1 MYSLLFGVF
10 TLLKSKLT
18 MGYLSKVMEELQA
31 SRKNSDYDMPSRD
44 LAQKFVEESMN
55 TLFPISARRSKSSC
69 DQESLLYQ
77 LESSLKLLLLPVKGE
92 LNAPLE
98 KVTHD
103 FMKQLPAVY
112 KALLK
117 DAEAIQKFDPA
128 ADRLGEVIIAYPGF
142 FAIMV
147 YRLSNVLYHLSV
159 PIIPRLMSEYS
170 HTKTGIDIHPGAT
183 IGESFFIDHG
193 TGVVIGETAIIKN
206 NVKIY
211 QGVTLG
217 ALQVKKSLANKKRHP
232 TVEDNVII
240 YSSATILGGDTV
252 IGRNSIIGGNVW
264 LTSSIESNS
273 IVYHKHETK
282 VRTNLDESKIINFQ
296 I

>member
-1 MYSLLFGVF
+1 MS
-10 TLLKSKLT
+10 
-18 MGYLSKVMEELQA
+18 YLSKVMDELQA
-31 SRKNSDYDMPSRD
+31 SRNNNEIDMPARD
-44 LAQKFVEESMN
+44 LAHRFVEEAMN
-55 TLFPISARRSKSSC
+55 TLFPISARRSKSC
-69 DQESLLYQ
+69 CAEESLLYQ
-77 LESSLKLLLLPVKGE
+77 MESTLKLLLLPVNFKLDKSVE
-92 LNAPLE
+92 E
-98 KVTHD
+98 ITHD
-103 FMKQLPAVY
+103 FMIEIPSVY
-112 KALLK
+112 RALLK

-128 ADRLGEVIIAYPGF
+128 AETIGEVIIAYPGF

-147 YRLSNVLYHLSV
+147 YRLSNILYQLGV
-159 PIIPRLMSEYS
+159 PTVPRLMSEYA
-170 HTKTGIDIHPGAT
+170 HAKTGIDIHPGAT

-217 ALQVKKSLANKKRHP
+217 ALQVKKSLAKKKRHP

-252 IGRNSIIGGNVW
+252 IGKNSIIGGNVW
-264 LTSSIESNS
+264 LTSSVESNS

>member
-1 MYSLLFGVF
+1 MTY
-10 TLLKSKLT
+10 LT
-18 MGYLSKVMEELQA
+18 KVMEELQA
-31 SRKNSDYDMPSRD
+31 SRKNSEFDMPGRD
-44 LAQKFVEESMN
+44 LAHRFVEEAMN

-69 DQESLLYQ
+69 EQEALLYQ
-77 LESSLKLLLLPVKGE
+77 LDSLLKLLLLSVKNE
-92 LNAPLE
+92 LESPLE

-103 FMKQLPAVY
+103 FMKSLPVVY
-112 KALLK
+112 RALLK

-128 ADRLGEVIIAYPGF
+128 AQNIGEVIIAYPGF

-147 YRLSNVLYHLSV
+147 YRLSNVLFHLNV

-193 TGVVIGETAIIKN
+193 TGVVIGETAIIKK

-217 ALQVKKSLANKKRHP
+217 ALQVKKSLAKKKRHP

-240 YSSATILGGDTV
+240 YSNATILGGDTK

-264 LTSSIESNS
+264 LTASIESNS

>member
-1 MYSLLFGVF
+1 M
-10 TLLKSKLT
+10 
-18 MGYLSKVMEELQA
+18 KVMDELKA
-31 SRKNSDYDMPSRD
+31 SRKNNEIDMPSRD
-44 LAQKFVEESMN
+44 LSQRFVEEAMN
-55 TLFPISARRSKSSC
+55 ALFPISARRSKSC
-69 DQESLLYQ
+69 CAEESLLYQ
-77 LESSLKLLLLPVKGE
+77 MESTLKLLLLPVNFK
-92 LNAPLE
+92 LNDSIE
-98 KVTHD
+98 NITQF
-103 FMKQLPAVY
+103 FMIQLPLVY

-128 ADRLGEVIIAYPGF
+128 ANTLGEVIIAYPGF

-147 YRLSNVLYHLSV
+147 YRLSNVLYNLGV
-159 PIIPRLMSEYS
+159 PTVPRLMSEYA

-183 IGESFFIDHG
+183 IGDSFFIDHG
-193 TGVVIGETAIIKN
+193 TGVVIGETAVIKN

-217 ALQVKKSLANKKRHP
+217 ALQVKKSLAKKKRHP

-264 LTSSIESNS
+264 LTSSVDSNS
-273 IVYHKHETK
+273 VVYHKHETK
-282 VRTNLDESKIINFQ
+282 VRTKLDESKIINFQ

>member
-1 MYSLLFGVF
+1 MS
-10 TLLKSKLT
+10 
-18 MGYLSKVMEELQA
+18 YLSKVMEELQA
-31 SRKNSDYDMPSRD
+31 SRKNSEYDMPARN
-44 LAQKFVEESMN
+44 LAQRFVEEAMN
-55 TLFPISARRSKSSC
+55 TLFPISARRTKSSC
-69 DQESLLYQ
+69 EQESLLYQ
-77 LESSLKLLLLPVKGE
+77 MESTLKLLLLPVQSD

-103 FMKQLPAVY
+103 FMKSLPKVY

-117 DAEAIQKFDPA
+117 DAEAIQQFDPA
-128 ADRLGEVIIAYPGF
+128 ARSIGEVIIAYPGF

-147 YRLSNVLYHLSV
+147 YRLSHELYLLEV
-159 PIIPRLMSEYS
+159 PIIPRLMSEHA
-170 HTKTGIDIHPGAT
+170 HTITGIDIHPGAT
-183 IGESFFIDHG
+183 IGDSFFIDHG
-193 TGVVIGETAIIKN
+193 TGVVIGESAIIKN

-217 ALQVKKSLANKKRHP
+217 ALQVKKSLAKKKRHP

-240 YSSATILGGDTV
+240 YSNATILGGDTV

-264 LTSSIESNS
+264 LTSSVESNC

-282 VRTNLDESKIINFQ
+282 VRTNIDESKIINFQ

>member
-1 MYSLLFGVF
+1 MDD
-10 TLLKSKLT
+10 
-18 MGYLSKVMEELQA
+18 LQSA
-31 SRKNSDYDMPSRD
+31 RKNNEIDMPSRD
-44 LAQKFVEESMN
+44 LSQRFVEEAMN
-55 TLFPISARRSKSSC
+55 TLFPISARRTKSC
-69 DQESLLYQ
+69 CAEESLLYQ
-77 LESSLKLLLLPVKGE
+77 MESTLKLLLLPVNFK
-92 LNAPLE
+92 LNDTIE
-98 KVTHD
+98 NITQE
-103 FMKQLPAVY
+103 FMVQLPSVY
-112 KALLK
+112 RALLK

-128 ADRLGEVIIAYPGF
+128 ADTIGEVIIAYPGF

-147 YRLSNVLYHLSV
+147 YRLSNVLYKLGV
-159 PIIPRLMSEYS
+159 PTVPRLMSEYA

-217 ALQVKKSLANKKRHP
+217 ALQVKKSLAKKKRHP

-264 LTSSIESNS
+264 LTSSVDSNS
-273 IVYHKHETK
+273 VVYHKHETK

>member
-1 MYSLLFGVF
+1 MS
-10 TLLKSKLT
+10 
-18 MGYLSKVMEELQA
+18 YLSKVMDELQA
-31 SRKNSDYDMPSRD
+31 SRNNNEIDMPARD
-44 LAQKFVEESMN
+44 LAHRFVEEAMN
-55 TLFPISARRSKSSC
+55 TLFPISARRSKSC
-69 DQESLLYQ
+69 CAEESLLYQ
-77 LESSLKLLLLPVKGE
+77 MESTLKLLLLPVNFK
-92 LNAPLE
+92 LNKSVE
-98 KVTHD
+98 QITHE
-103 FMKQLPAVY
+103 FMIEIPSVY
-112 KALLK
+112 RALLK

-128 ADRLGEVIIAYPGF
+128 ADTIGEVIIAYPGF

-147 YRLSNVLYHLSV
+147 YRLSHVLYRLGV
-159 PIIPRLMSEYS
+159 PTVPRLMSEYA

-217 ALQVKKSLANKKRHP
+217 ALQVKKSLAKKKRHP

-264 LTSSIESNS
+264 LTSSVESNS

>member
-1 MYSLLFGVF
+1 MS
-10 TLLKSKLT
+10 
-18 MGYLSKVMEELQA
+18 YLSKVMEELQA
-31 SRKNSDYDMPSRD
+31 SRKNSEFDMPSRD
-44 LAQKFVEESMN
+44 LAQQFVEEAMN
-55 TLFPISARRSKSSC
+55 SLFPINARRSNSSC
-69 DQESLLYQ
+69 EQEALLYQ
-77 LESSLKLLLLPVKGE
+77 LESILKLLLLPVKNE
-92 LNAPLE
+92 LEAPLE
-98 KVTHD
+98 KITHD
-103 FMKQLPAVY
+103 FMKTLPKVY
-112 KALLK
+112 RDLLL

-128 ADRLGEVIIAYPGF
+128 ASSLGEVIIAYPGF
-142 FAIMV
+142 FAILV
-147 YRLSNVLYHLSV
+147 YRISNILYHLNV
-159 PIIPRLMSEYS
+159 PLIPRLMSEYA

-193 TGVVIGETAIIKN
+193 TGVVIGESAIIKN

-217 ALQVKKSLANKKRHP
+217 ALQVKKSMAKKKRHP

-240 YSSATILGGDTV
+240 YSNTTILGGETV

-264 LTSSIESNS
+264 LTSSVESNS

-282 VRTNLDESKIINFQ
+282 VRTKLDESKIINFQ

>member
-1 MYSLLFGVF
+1 MDD
-10 TLLKSKLT
+10 
-18 MGYLSKVMEELQA
+18 LQSA
-31 SRKNSDYDMPSRD
+31 RKNNEIDMPSRD
-44 LAQKFVEESMN
+44 LSQRFVEEAMN
-55 TLFPISARRSKSSC
+55 TLFPISARRTKSC
-69 DQESLLYQ
+69 CAEESLLYQ
-77 LESSLKLLLLPVKGE
+77 MEATLKLLLLPVNFKLNDTIENITHKFMRE
-92 LNAPLE
+92 LPS
-98 KVTHD
+98 
-103 FMKQLPAVY
+103 VY
-112 KALLK
+112 RALLK

-128 ADRLGEVIIAYPGF
+128 ADTIGEVIIAYPGF

-147 YRLSNVLYHLSV
+147 YRLSNVLYKLGV
-159 PIIPRLMSEYS
+159 PTVPRLMSEYA
-170 HTKTGIDIHPGAT
+170 HTKTGIDIHPGAS
-183 IGESFFIDHG
+183 IGDSFFIDHG

-217 ALQVKKSLANKKRHP
+217 ALQVKKSLAKKKRHP

-264 LTSSIESNS
+264 LTSSVDSNS
-273 IVYHKHETK
+273 VVYHKHETK
-282 VRTNLDESKIINFQ
+282 VRTNLDESRIINFQ

>member
-1 MYSLLFGVF
+1 MTY
-10 TLLKSKLT
+10 LT
-18 MGYLSKVMEELQA
+18 KVMEELQS
-31 SRKNSDYDMPSRD
+31 SRKNSEFDMPGRD
-44 LAQKFVEESMN
+44 LAHRFVEEAMN
-55 TLFPISARRSKSSC
+55 TLFPINARRSKSSC
-69 DQESLLYQ
+69 EQEALLYQ
-77 LESSLKLLLLPVKGE
+77 LDSLLKLLLLPVKE
-92 LNAPLE
+92 DLEAPLE

-103 FMKQLPAVY
+103 FMKSLPVVY
-112 KALLK
+112 RALLK
-117 DAEAIQKFDPA
+117 DAEAIQQFDPA
-128 ADRLGEVIIAYPGF
+128 AQNIGEVIIAYPGF

-147 YRLSNVLYHLSV
+147 YRLSNVLYHLNV
-159 PIIPRLMSEYS
+159 PVIPRLMSEYS

-183 IGESFFIDHG
+183 IGDSFFIDHG

-217 ALQVKKSLANKKRHP
+217 ALQVKKSLAKKKRHP

-240 YSSATILGGDTV
+240 YSNATILGGNTI

-264 LTSSIESNS
+264 LTASIDSNS

>member
-1 MYSLLFGVF
+1 MS
-10 TLLKSKLT
+10 
-18 MGYLSKVMEELQA
+18 YLSKVMEELQS
-31 SRKNSDYDMPSRD
+31 SRTNSDYDMPSRD
-44 LAQKFVEESMN
+44 LAQKFVEQSMN
-55 TLFPISARRSKSSC
+55 SLFPISARRSKSSC
-69 DQESLLYQ
+69 EQESLLYQ
-77 LESSLKLLLLPVKGE
+77 LEATLKLLLLPVKDE

-103 FMKQLPAVY
+103 FIKQLPSVY
-112 KALLK
+112 RALLK
-117 DAEAIQKFDPA
+117 DAEAIQRFDPA
-128 ADRLGEVIIAYPGF
+128 AKSIGEVIIAYPGF
-142 FAIMV
+142 YAIMV
-147 YRLSNVLYHLSV
+147 YRLSHVLNQLKV
-159 PIIPRLMSEYS
+159 PVIPRLMSEYS

-193 TGVVIGETAIIKN
+193 TGVVIGQTAIIKN

-217 ALQVKKSLANKKRHP
+217 ALQVKKSLANIKRHP

-240 YSSATILGGDTV
+240 YSGATILGGNTI

-264 LTSSIESNS
+264 LTSSIDSNS
-273 IVYHKHETK
+273 IVYHTHEIK

>member
-1 MYSLLFGVF
+1 MS
-10 TLLKSKLT
+10 
-18 MGYLSKVMEELQA
+18 YLSKVMDDLQS
-31 SRKNSDYDMPSRD
+31 SRKNNEIDMPSRD
-44 LAQKFVEESMN
+44 LAQKFVEEAMN
-55 TLFPISARRSKSSC
+55 TLFPISARRSKSC
-69 DQESLLYQ
+69 CAEESLLYQ
-77 LESSLKLLLLPVKGE
+77 MEATLKLLLLPINDK
-92 LNAPLE
+92 LNDSIE

-103 FMKQLPAVY
+103 FMIELPVVY
-112 KALLK
+112 RALLK

-128 ADRLGEVIIAYPGF
+128 ADTIGEVIIAYPGF

-147 YRLSNVLYHLSV
+147 YRISNILYQLGV
-159 PIIPRLMSEYS
+159 PTVPRLMSEYA
-170 HTKTGIDIHPGAT
+170 HTRTGIDIHPGAT

-193 TGVVIGETAIIKN
+193 TGVVIGETAVIKN

-217 ALQVKKSLANKKRHP
+217 ALQVRKSLAKKKRHP

-240 YSSATILGGDTV
+240 YSSATILGGETV

-264 LTSSIESNS
+264 LTSSVDSNS

>member
-1 MYSLLFGVF
+1 MSY
-10 TLLKSKLT
+10 LT
-18 MGYLSKVMEELQA
+18 KVMEDLQA
-31 SRKNSDYDMPSRD
+31 SRKDSGLDMPARD
-44 LAQKFVEESMN
+44 LAHRFVDEAMN
-55 TLFPISARRSKSSC
+55 TLFPINARRSKSSC
-69 DQESLLYQ
+69 EQESLLYQ
-77 LESSLKLLLLPVKGE
+77 LESLLKLLLLPVKNE
-92 LNAPLE
+92 LDAPLE

-103 FMKQLPAVY
+103 FMKALPKTY
-112 KALLK
+112 RSLLL

-128 ADRLGEVIIAYPGF
+128 ASSLGEVIIAYPGF

-147 YRLSNVLYHLSV
+147 YRLSNILYHLNV
-159 PIIPRLMSEYS
+159 PIIPRLMAENA

-193 TGVVIGETAIIKN
+193 TGVVIGETAVIKN

-217 ALQVKKSLANKKRHP
+217 ALQVKKSLAKTKRHP

-240 YSSATILGGDTV
+240 YSNATILGGDTV

-264 LTSSIESNS
+264 LTSSVESNS

>member
-1 MYSLLFGVF
+1 MS
-10 TLLKSKLT
+10 
-18 MGYLSKVMEELQA
+18 YLSKVMDELQA
-31 SRKNSDYDMPSRD
+31 SRNNNEIDMPARD
-44 LAQKFVEESMN
+44 LAHRFVEEAMN
-55 TLFPISARRSKSSC
+55 TLFPISARRSKSC
-69 DQESLLYQ
+69 CAEESLLYQ
-77 LESSLKLLLLPVKGE
+77 MESTLKLLLLPVKFE
-92 LNAPLE
+92 LKKSVE
-98 KVTHD
+98 QITQD
-103 FMKQLPAVY
+103 FMVKIPSVY
-112 KALLK
+112 RALLK

-128 ADRLGEVIIAYPGF
+128 AETIGEVIIAYPGF

-147 YRLSNVLYHLSV
+147 YRLSNVLYRLGV
-159 PIIPRLMSEYS
+159 PTVPRLMSEYA

-193 TGVVIGETAIIKN
+193 TGVVIGETAVIRN

-217 ALQVKKSLANKKRHP
+217 ALQVKKSLAKKKRHP

-264 LTSSIESNS
+264 LTSSVESNS

>member
-1 MYSLLFGVF
+1 MS
-10 TLLKSKLT
+10 
-18 MGYLSKVMEELQA
+18 YLSKVMDDLQSA
-31 SRKNSDYDMPSRD
+31 RKNNEIDMPSRD
-44 LAQKFVEESMN
+44 LSQRFVEEAMN
-55 TLFPISARRSKSSC
+55 TLFPISARRTKSC
-69 DQESLLYQ
+69 CAEESLLYQ
-77 LESSLKLLLLPVKGE
+77 MESTLKLLLLPVNFK
-92 LNAPLE
+92 LNDTIE
-98 KVTHD
+98 NITQE
-103 FMKQLPAVY
+103 FMVQLPSVY
-112 KALLK
+112 RALLK

-128 ADRLGEVIIAYPGF
+128 ADTIGEVIIAYPGF

-147 YRLSNVLYHLSV
+147 YRLSNVLYKLGV
-159 PIIPRLMSEYS
+159 PTVPRLMSEYA

-217 ALQVKKSLANKKRHP
+217 ALQVKKSLAKKKRHP

-264 LTSSIESNS
+264 LTSSVDSNS
-273 IVYHKHETK
+273 VVYHKHETK

>member
-1 MYSLLFGVF
+1 MS
-10 TLLKSKLT
+10 
-18 MGYLSKVMEELQA
+18 YLMKVMDELKA
-31 SRKNSDYDMPSRD
+31 SRKNNEIDMPSRD
-44 LAQKFVEESMN
+44 LSQRFVEEAMN
-55 TLFPISARRSKSSC
+55 ALFPISARRSKSC
-69 DQESLLYQ
+69 CAEESLLYQ
-77 LESSLKLLLLPVKGE
+77 MESTLKLLLLPVNFK
-92 LNAPLE
+92 LNDSIE
-98 KVTHD
+98 NITQF
-103 FMKQLPAVY
+103 FMIQLPLVY

-128 ADRLGEVIIAYPGF
+128 ANTLGEVIIAYPGF

-147 YRLSNVLYHLSV
+147 YRLSNVLYNLGV
-159 PIIPRLMSEYS
+159 PTVPRLMSEYA

-183 IGESFFIDHG
+183 IGDSFFIDHG
-193 TGVVIGETAIIKN
+193 TGVVIGETAVIKN

-217 ALQVKKSLANKKRHP
+217 ALQVKKSLAKKKRHP

-264 LTSSIESNS
+264 LTSSVDSNS
-273 IVYHKHETK
+273 VVYHKHETK
-282 VRTNLDESKIINFQ
+282 VRTKLDESKIINFQ